1 MEALVAV
8 QIHGALVEIEGA
20 GVLLRGRSGVGKS
33 ECALELVRRG
43 HRLVADD
50 LVRIEADPARGVPL
64 GSGPEL
70 IRHFIEIRGIGLLDV
85 LDLYGE
91 EAVRMRAAIDLV
103 VHLEAWREGAEYER
117 VGLDRGCETVGD
129 FEVASMVLPVRPAT
143 SMATLVEAAVRDE
156 MRRKAGVNGA
166 RVLDQRLRL
175 RNHRARRPLP
185 EAGP

>member
-91 EAVRMRAAIDLV
+91 EAVRIRAAIDLV

-117 VGLDRGCETVGD
+117 VGLDRRCETVGD

-166 RVLDQRLRL
+166 RVLDQRLRS
-175 RNHRARRPLP
+175 RNHRARRSLP

>member
-33 ECALELVRRG
+33 ELAMVLAEQFPLPRDVR
-43 HRLVADD
+43 